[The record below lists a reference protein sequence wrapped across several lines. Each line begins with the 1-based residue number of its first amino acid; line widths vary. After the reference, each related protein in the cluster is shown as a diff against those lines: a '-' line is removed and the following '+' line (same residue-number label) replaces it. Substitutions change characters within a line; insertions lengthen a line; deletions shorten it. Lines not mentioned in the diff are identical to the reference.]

1 MLCAVPDISVVICA
15 YTMARWS
22 DLLAAVQSV
31 RRQSTPPREIIVVV
45 DHNAELL
52 QRVRRHLPSVIA
64 VENSEPHGLSG
75 ARNSGIRVAKGEI
88 IAFIDEDALAEPDW
102 LERLLAGYS
111 NPQVVGVGGAI

>member
-52 QRVRRHLPSVIA
+52 QRVRRHLPSVIP
-64 VENSEPHGLSG
+64 VENSEPHVLSG
-75 ARNSGIRVAKGEI
+75 ARNSGIRVAKDEI
-88 IAFIDEDALAEPDW
+88 IPFLAEH
-102 LERLLAGYS
+102 AH
-111 NPQVVGVGGAI
+111 PQPYCLHPSLRPHT